1 MEYHMRAL
9 QDGSVPYFSIVIP
22 TYNRPLLLRRA
33 LLSVRA
39 QRFRDFEVVVV
50 DDGSDLSC
58 APAVEEFADLPLR
71 FIYQGSN
78 QGAASARNA
87 GIDASRGRYITFL
100 DDDDEYLTSFLEET
114 HATLVGAEGR
124 VFFTWCGAEL
134 LNYSAKDATEF
145 TTTTRTFS
153 SSCTLNSSA
162 LEQLFSIGIGFGV
175 TVKADCLKKIGG
187 FNERLRTVEDT
198 DLFFRLV
205 LADYQAGI
213 VPGAHL
219 RLHNHHLPRLTGLA
233 NHDRR
238 IIECRWL
245 LERYESFL
253 AVNPVLR
260 NQLYWQIAN
269 LQKQLFPA
277 DESNDEQTQG
287 RT

>member
-1 MEYHMRAL
+1 MHAL
-9 QDGSVPYFSIVIP
+9 QNGSVPYFSIVIP
-22 TYNRPLLLRRA
+22 TYNRPMLLKRA

-50 DDGSDLSC
+50 DDGSTPSC

-71 FIYQGSN
+71 FVYQDSN
-78 QGAASARNA
+78 QGAASARNT

-100 DDDDEYLTSFLEET
+100 DDDDEYLASFLEET
-114 HATLVGAEGR
+114 HATLIGAEGR

-134 LNYSAKDATEF
+134 LNYSAQDTTEF

-153 SSCTLNSSA
+153 SSHAPNASA
-162 LEQLFSIGIGFGV
+162 LEDLFSIGIGFGV

-219 RLHNHHLPRLTGLA
+219 RLHNHHQSRLTGVA
-233 NHDRR
+233 NHERR
-238 IIECRWL
+238 IDECRWL

-253 AVNPVLR
+253 AVNPTLR
-260 NQLYWQIAN
+260 SQLHWQITN
-269 LQKQLFPA
+269 LQKQLFPT
-277 DESNDEQTQG
+277 DESSDAPT
-287 RT
+287 RDRA